1 MPPDPDAGAR
11 DPAELFVT
19 YLDFFR
25 AEVVRKVEGLDDATL
40 DSSRVPSGWTPR
52 QLIDH
57 LVHMERR
64 WFVWGFLG
72 EEVTE
77 PWGDHDADGVWRSAS
92 TLDELVDRLTEGGRR
107 TTEIL
112 RDHPL
117 TATSAST
124 GRFADQDDVPTLLA
138 VAFHVLQ
145 EYARHAGHLDIGREL
160 IDGMTG
166 EG

>member
-1 MPPDPDAGAR
+1 MPPQPDSGAR
-11 DPAELFVT
+11 DPAELFIT
-19 YLDFFR
+19 YLDFYR
-25 AEVVRKVEGLDDATL
+25 AEVVRKVGGLDDAAL

-72 EEVTE
+72 EYVAD
-77 PWGDHDADGVWRSAS
+77 PWGDQDADGVWHS
-92 TLDELVDRLTEGGRR
+92 TCILDELVDRLTEGGRR

-112 RDHPL
+112 RNHPL
-117 TATSAST
+117 TAASATT
-124 GRFADQDDVPTLLA
+124 GRFAGDDDVPTLLA
-138 VAFHVLQ
+138 VSFHVLQ

-160 IDGMTG
+160 IDGMAG

>member
-1 MPPDPDAGAR
+1 MLPDPAAEAT
-11 DPAELFVT
+11 DPAELFIT

-25 AEVVRKVEGLDDATL
+25 REVVRKVSGLDDTDLDAT
-40 DSSRVPSGWTPR
+40 RVPTGWTPR

-57 LVHMERR
+57 LVHMEQR

-72 EEVTE
+72 EDVAE
-77 PWGDHDADGVWRSAS
+77 PWGDQDADGVWHSGTPMA
-92 TLDELVDRLTEGGRR
+92 ELVDRLGAGGRR

-112 RDHPL
+112 REHSL
-117 TATSAST
+117 TAASATT
-124 GRFADQDDVPTLLA
+124 GRFADVDDPPTLLA

-160 IDGMTG
+160 IDDLTG
-166 EG
+166 ED